1 VTTYAKAQSAPHLS
15 RAAQSKRNFILQQG
29 YPEPAA
35 AKSDRQY
42 SAILFQPRLLGLAFV
57 VGSAL
62 QLPALFFALGAILW
76 FCVVAPRF
84 NPFNAMYNRTLA
96 PFTGITLTASPT
108 PRRFSQFL
116 GGAFCLAIAASLT
129 MDFRMTAV
137 VLEGCLIAG
146 TVTMLAGFCVGTFVF
161 HLVRGQVGFAMRTLP
176 WAASG

>member
-84 NPFNAMYNRTLA
+84 NPFNAMYNGALA
-96 PFTGITLTASPT
+96 PFTGITLTPSPA

-116 GGAFCLAIAASLT
+116 GGAFCLAIAVSLT
-129 MDFRMTAV
+129 MGFRMTAV
-137 VLEGCLIAG
+137 ILEGFLIVG

-161 HLVRGQVGFAMRTLP
+161 HLVRGHVGFAMRTLP
-176 WAASG
+176 WVANG